1 MDRRKKIIWTLVALA
16 LAALSIYAVLSQN
29 KELEFDHMVEM
40 IEEANDLWLALGVV
54 CMLGFI
60 FFEGEALLCVLKGI
74 GYERDQKKGL
84 IYSGSDIYFSAI
96 TPSATGGQPASA
108 YFMIKDGIPAATV
121 TAVLIVNLIM
131 YTLAI
136 LVIGVICLLIKPDI
150 VMHFSVLS
158 KTLIVFGFI
167 ALSFLAVMFLLLLRN
182 RRIVYTI
189 GKGLIIFLGKIRVVR
204 NPERRIMRLART
216 MSDYKNCV
224 DLMQGKYKMLLKVF
238 LFNLIQRASQITVTA
253 MMYLATGGSPSR
265 VVDVWATQSFTVIGS
280 NCIPVPGAMGVS
292 DYLLLDGLHD
302 IVGKSDVVQLELLS
316 RSVSFYICVLI
327 CGIITITGY
336 IGLKRKETNN
346 TER

>member
-54 CMLGFI
+54 CMFGFI
-60 FFEGEALLCVLKGI
+60 IFEGEALLCILKGI
-74 GYERDQKKGL
+74 GYGKGQKEGL

-108 YFMIKDGIPAATV
+108 FFMIRDGIPAAMV

-136 LVIGVICLLIKPDI
+136 LVIGVICLLIKMDI

-158 KTLIVFGFI
+158 KALIAFGFV
-167 ALSFLAVMFLLLLRN
+167 ALSFLTVMFFLLLRN

-204 NPERRIMRLART
+204 NPEKRIMRLART

-224 DLMQGKYKMLLKVF
+224 ELMNGKYKMLLKVF
-238 LFNLIQRASQITVTA
+238 FFNLIQRASQITVTA
-253 MMYLATGGSPSR
+253 MMYLATGGSTDR
-265 VVDVWATQSFTVIGS
+265 FFDVWATQSFTVIGS

-302 IVGKSDVVQLELLS
+302 IVGKNDVVQLELLS